1 MDKYAV
7 ATVAAKTG
15 ESTVGGRWAG
25 ALHVTGA
32 VTVTDKFGQEHICP
46 YWANMRRAGAHI
58 GRVLAVP
65 IWAKYLQIWAGA
77 YLSILAHIGRVLAL
91 RIRADMG
98 LLRMAHICAYWK

>member
-15 ESTVGGRWAG
+15 EREVGWRWAG

-32 VTVTDKFGQEHICP
+32 VTVFDKFGYERICP

-58 GRVLAVP
+58 GRVFAAP
-65 IWAKYLQIWAGA
+65 IWAKY
-77 YLSILAHIGRVLAL
+77 
-91 RIRADMG
+91 
-98 LLRMAHICAYWK
+98 

>member
-15 ESTVGGRWAG
+15 EREVSGRWAG

-32 VTVTDKFGQEHICP
+32 VTVTDKFGQAHICP

-58 GRVLAVP
+58 GRVLAAP
-65 IWAKYLQIWAGA
+65 ISAKYLQIWAGA
-77 YLSILAHIGRVLAL
+77 YLSILAHIGRVLAAPIL
-91 RIRADMG
+91 T
-98 LLRMAHICAYWK
+98 